1 MIAIDTNII
10 VRFLTQDDDVQ
21 YEKAYEIFRKNEIV
35 IPDTV
40 IQETEWV
47 LRYSYTFNP
56 SDVCDAFR
64 KLFGLENVHLQNPYL
79 VLLAIEW
86 YENGLGFSDA
96 IHLAQSQH
104 VSRLVTF
111 DSKFIKR
118 SKGLSKCSVVKP

>member
-21 YEKAYEIFRKNEIV
+21 YEKAYEIFCKNEIF